1 MGTPVTISLEEL
13 QELIRG
19 KMRARGVSGIRG
31 VQRAFK
37 NYDDNGNKNLD
48 KYEFSKALTEM
59 GLNVNKMQFAEL
71 MRHYDKNGD
80 GNISFDEF
88 LFALRGSL
96 TERRRKFVKMAFAL
110 MDKDGSGEITLADIK
125 SSYDAKNHPKVL
137 SREMT
142 EDQALEELLYAFEGD
157 GLGGKENG
165 GKDGRVTYEEW
176 ERYYCMVSA
185 SIDDDDYFELMM
197 RNAWHISGGE
207 GAMQNTTCL
216 RVLVTHTDGRQTVE
230 EIKND
235 LGLKKTDIEGIKKRL
250 RAQGITTLKSVSI
263 AGNV

>member
-1 MGTPVTISLEEL
+1 MGTPVTITLEEL
-13 QELIRG
+13 QDTIRE
-19 KMRARGVSGIRG
+19 KMKARGAFGIRG
-31 VQRAFK
+31 IARAFK
-37 NYDDNGNKNLD
+37 NYDDNGNKMLD

-59 GLNVNKMQFAEL
+59 GLHVNKMEFSEL

-88 LFALRGSL
+88 LFALRPPLSD
-96 TERRRKFVKMAFAL
+96 RRKKFVKLAFGL
-110 MDKDGSGEITLADIK
+110 MDADGSGEITLSDIK
-125 SSYDAKNHPKVL
+125 QNYDAKGHPKVL
-137 SREMT
+137 AKEMT

-157 GLGGKENG
+157 GLGGNQPG
-165 GKDGRVTYEEW
+165 NHDGVVTYDEW
-176 ERYYCMVSA
+176 ERYYSMVSA

-207 GAMQNTTCL
+207 GAMQNTSCL

-230 EIKND
+230 EVKND

-250 RAQGITTLKSVSI
+250 RAQGITTLKSISI
-263 AGNV
+263 AGGV